1 MNLEPTLENKRV
13 KLIPL
18 SLDNYREL
26 NEIRSQP
33 GLGRYSPG
41 DLESPQGFRN
51 YVVHALEARELKKA
65 IPFIIFDKK
74 FQAYAGSTRYMHIDW
89 KNKVLHI
96 GATWIGKEFQGT
108 GLNDAM
114 KDLMLSYAFRDMG
127 FEKVEFRIDERNTAS
142 RKAVEKLGAQLEGIL
157 RKNLYLNDGY
167 KRSTCCYGLLREEWK
182 ADSERSW
189 K

>member
-13 KLIPL
+13 ILIPL
-18 SLDNYREL
+18 SLDNYGVL
-26 NEIRSQP
+26 NGITGQP
-33 GLGRYSPG
+33 GLLRYSPG
-41 DLESPQGFRN
+41 NLESPEGFRD
-51 YVVHALEARELKKA
+51 YVVNALEARELKKA

-74 FQAYAGSTRYMHIDW
+74 LQAYAGSTRYMHIDW

-96 GATWIGKEFQGT
+96 GATWIGQEFQGT

-114 KDLMLSYAFRDMG
+114 KDLMLSYAFEDMA

-157 RKNLYLNDGY
+157 RRNLYLRDGY
-167 KRSTCCYGLLREEWK
+167 KRNTCCYGLLREEWQSNK
-182 ADSERSW
+182 IF
-189 K
+189 